1 MDSNQKDQALEQS
14 AQEQPNVT
22 QEDQALEQSHTFEV
36 NWQKLTWEQLLTNY
50 KSLQAE
56 FTRKTQELSKAK
68 KESELSE
75 EDKKAIEFLR
85 QNDFLTREDLEGYA
99 AKKVQETKLSQLV
112 ANDPELQP
120 FESAIKKLSE
130 SEGIAPED
138 VIVKYGFKSNNKLSK
153 AKSQGD
159 VKWWPAPKAKSINEM
174 SLDEYEKWRKEKWI
188 WTKGTFS

>member
-1 MDSNQKDQALEQS
+1 
-14 AQEQPNVT
+14 
-22 QEDQALEQSHTFEV
+22 
-36 NWQKLTWEQLLTNY
+36 LLTNY

-159 VKWWPAPKAKSINEM
+159 VK
-174 SLDEYEKWRKEKWI
+174 
-188 WTKGTFS
+188 